1 MFHNNTSSQL
11 ARNPNI
17 RVSQRSLNLRLRTK
31 YKEWAQSRN
40 MRRLTKYK
48 YQARGL
54 IVRLR
59 AEYKGDP
66 QSIGW

>member
-48 YQARGL
+48 YQAGGL